1 MSMSGYFRRLIARS
15 AGDASDIRP
24 LSAQPYAALSHAA
37 LQAGKN
43 DQLIDTH
50 HAASLAEETKHDRPG
65 RDKILSTKVTGTTD
79 DVTSKADI
87 NGPIDSSILMRPA
100 KESAVITDKSHTQ
113 TMFSRTKM
121 EPLFDDTHEMTSQ
134 HLSHE
139 GAESSL
145 APSLKQPVF
154 VRHEGTA
161 VNASEQADRSSA
173 EAFRLMPLQSSPLSH
188 KTVSSS
194 TITPIPSFTSMRDEK
209 GVPSHAN
216 LFASET
222 YHSQAA
228 VSESPTVQVSIGR
241 IEIRATASHAPSR
254 KASARSPAMSLN
266 EYLKQRNGGQ

>member
-1 MSMSGYFRRLIARS
+1 MSGYFRRLIARS
-15 AGDASDIRP
+15 AGSASDIRP
-24 LSAQPYAALSHAA
+24 LSAQPYAALSHAT

-50 HAASLAEETKHDRPG
+50 HTASLVEETKRDRPD
-65 RDKILSTKVTGTTD
+65 RDKVLSTKVTGTTD
-79 DVTSKADI
+79 VGNKADI
-87 NGPIDSSILMRPA
+87 NGPIDSSILTGPA
-100 KESAVITDKSHTQ
+100 KESAVITGKSHTQ

-139 GAESSL
+139 GAENSL

-161 VNASEQADRSSA
+161 VNASEQADRPSA
-173 EAFRLMPLQSSPLSH
+173 EAFLLMPLQSSPLSH

-194 TITPIPSFTSMRDEK
+194 TITPIPSFSSMHDEK

-222 YHSQAA
+222 YHPQAT

-241 IEIRATASHAPSR
+241 IEIRATASQAPSR

-266 EYLKQRNGGQ
+266 EYLKQRNGGQR